1 MKAGFAALARRIGK
15 LQADAPRADGMIFIA
30 SKSGMKGLHSA
41 AREVQRRKELGLLS
55 EPDPSRDSP
64 MARLRRH
71 IVAEQQ
77 KRQAMTLT
85 ATIEIAAPL
94 ESEPPAQTA
103 TS

>member
-55 EPDPSRDSP
+55 EPDPDRDSA
-64 MARLRRH
+64 MARLRRD

-77 KRQAMTLT
+77 KRQALALT
-85 ATIEIAAPL
+85 ASIEIAEPKQ
-94 ESEPPAQTA
+94 SEPQALTA
-103 TS
+103 IS